1 MAQRRL
7 SLLRNHE
14 LHHTW
19 HEEWYLVRRRCRV
32 SQISSRRTPG
42 PVHDFRC
49 CALSNLKNIYE
60 ELIRF
65 QIRIRSLLY
74 SSQIPCCCSTTKQF
88 SITEKTNQDGITLWR
103 CRIGDYLW
111 SWSIGWVQK
120 CGQKFP
126 ITPKCPSGVSLL
138 GCGIVVGKLRRSNL
152 RPNWSPQITPI
163 EVDLIS

>member
-1 MAQRRL
+1 MARRRL

-19 HEEWYLVRRRCRV
+19 REEWYLARRRCKV

-49 CALSNLKNIYE
+49 CALSNLKKIYE

-74 SSQIPCCCSTTKQF
+74 SSQIPCCFSTAKLF
-88 SITEKTNQDGITLWR
+88 SITEGTNQDGITSWL
-103 CRIGDYLW
+103 CLFILRIGDYLW
-111 SWSIGWVQK
+111 WLALAGCRRSMAQNSQ
-120 CGQKFP
+120 F
-126 ITPKCPSGVSLL
+126 TPKCSPNVSLVR
-138 GCGIVVGKLRRSNL
+138 CRVVCVWGGGGGDG
-152 RPNWSPQITPI
+152 W
-163 EVDLIS
+163 